1 MLPPSTPVKQT
12 PTTTLSKDRWN
23 SNSLQ
28 LTFQFVCR
36 RSDCIN
42 LCFFSRL
49 SVWLFLC
56 ASLPESELPEYWCQ
70 HRNHQ
75 TCCYHF
81 SAKLGEGGDAAKL
94 HGEVTFPRAIRQTHG
109 VGSSDSTS
117 ASTELKL
124 NAISSHMILSSVL
137 AWWRS
142 VKINSSLCFQSQAP
156 PNFGPVQ
163 EDACEEN

>member
-1 MLPPSTPVKQT
+1 MEFKFAPTNVPICLPTFRLYQSVFLFSPV
-12 PTTTLSKDRWN
+12 SV
-23 SNSLQ
+23 
-28 LTFQFVCR
+28 TFFVCISAWIWAAR
-36 RSDCIN
+36 ILMPTQKSSD
-42 LCFFSRL
+42 LL
-49 SVWLFLC
+49 
-56 ASLPESELPEYWCQ
+56 LPFQCQ
-70 HRNHQ
+70 
-75 TCCYHF
+75 
-81 SAKLGEGGDAAKL
+81 AGWGGGAAKL
-94 HGEVTFPRAIRQTHG
+94 HGEVTFPWAIRQTHG
-109 VGSSDSTS
+109 VGSSDLTS